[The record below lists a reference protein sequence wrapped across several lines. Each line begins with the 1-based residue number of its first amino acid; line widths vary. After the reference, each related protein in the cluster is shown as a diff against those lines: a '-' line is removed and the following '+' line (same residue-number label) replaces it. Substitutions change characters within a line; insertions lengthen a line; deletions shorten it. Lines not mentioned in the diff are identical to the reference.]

1 MIISR
6 TPFRIS
12 FVGGGTD
19 LQDFY
24 RQEYGAVV
32 SVAIDK
38 YMYIT
43 VNKRFDHTLRIS
55 YSRTEIVEH
64 ASEIQHPIIREALKR
79 VGIDHGIEITSVADI
94 PAQTG
99 LGSSSA
105 FTVGLLNALYAFKG
119 VFRSAQQL
127 AEEACHIE
135 IDILKE
141 PIGKQDQYAV
151 AFGGMNHIQFNPDE
165 TVFVN
170 PVICPKAVKQELRDN
185 LLLFYTGQ
193 TRQAGSVLKEQKKNT
208 ADKLETLK
216 AMRAMVDP
224 FRVTMMEGKQLTKVG
239 TLLHDGWNFKKHMAG
254 AISNREIDCYYQQ
267 AMEAGALGG
276 KILGAGGGGF
286 LLFFCERQN
295 QSRLKE
301 ALFALRHVPFDF
313 EPEGSKIIF
322 VG

>member
-64 ASEIQHPIIREALKR
+64 ASEVQHPIIREALKR

-276 KILGAGGGGF
+276 KLLGAGGGGF

-295 QSRLKE
+295 QNRLKE
-301 ALFALRHVPFDF
+301 ALSTLRHVPFDF